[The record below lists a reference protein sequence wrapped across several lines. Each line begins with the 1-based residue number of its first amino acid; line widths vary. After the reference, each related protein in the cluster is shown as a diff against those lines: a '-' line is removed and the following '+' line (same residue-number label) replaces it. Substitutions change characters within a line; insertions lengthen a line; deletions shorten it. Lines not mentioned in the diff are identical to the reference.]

1 MIDQPAQAFEAQA
14 APAAQ
19 PPDVLQLIMQGQ
31 VGLGDLFAL
40 CGKLQVDGHIQAAS
54 NIYLLWLQHTHSEF
68 RHVVLYN
75 YGSLLQQSGKADEAI
90 VAYSQALAID
100 PLFPEAVTNLGLCFE
115 SKGDTPQALAVWLG
129 CVNHPQFTVR
139 AQAEQQTLILNH
151 IGRVQEDLKRYAEA
165 ESTLVRSLAVN
176 PKQVNVLHHWVH
188 IRQKA
193 CAWPAFGDLPNV
205 TKNEMMMATSPLAML
220 ALTDDPVQQL
230 LTAHAYVGRTWGF
243 DMEHLCAGRKYAH
256 SRIRIGFVSG
266 DLCTHAVGVLLPE
279 FLEAIDKNQF
289 ELYAY
294 DFSVEDGTALRAR
307 LKAVFD
313 HFVSVKGLS
322 DRAVAEKVLS
332 DEIDVLFD
340 MHGLSAGARPGIF
353 KLRAAPIQ
361 MQWLGYIGTTAM
373 PWIDYVVTDP
383 VAMPQTLQTYFTEKP
398 FYLEG
403 SFLPLAIEAAPI
415 TCSFTRADCGLPE
428 DAFVMASWGNV
439 YKLNPGLFKLWMSL
453 LKAIDRAVLWVVDDN
468 PTTTGNLLRWAQS
481 QGVDASRIVFHK
493 RSVFSEYQQK
503 LSLADVFLDTFPY
516 NCGSTA
522 RDVIKAGVPLLTH
535 PGRSMI
541 SRMGASVNHALGL
554 SHLVAADRDR
564 LRQLVIDIAKEPE
577 RVASEKRKVRQ
588 AINELGWS
596 ARKSAESLQRT
607 MKSLVGSL

>member
-1 MIDQPAQAFEAQA
+1 MIEPPPEAFEAAQA
-14 APAAQ
+14 AQSQ
-19 PPDVLQLIMQGQ
+19 PPDVLQLIVQGQ
-31 VGLGDLFAL
+31 VGIGDLFAL
-40 CGKLQVDGHIQAAS
+40 CGKLQADGHTQAAA
-54 NIYLLWLQHTHSEF
+54 NIYLLWLQHTPSDF
-68 RHVVLYN
+68 KHVVLYN
-75 YGSLLQQSGKADEAI
+75 YGSLLQQTGKLDEAI
-90 VAYSQALAID
+90 VAYTQALAID
-100 PLFPEAVTNLGLCFE
+100 ALFPEAVTNLGLCFE
-115 SKGDTPQALAVWLG
+115 AKGDLNQAISIWLN
-129 CVNHPQFTVR
+129 CVNHPQFATR
-139 AQAEQQTLILNH
+139 AQPAQQTMILNH
-151 IGRVQEDLKRYAEA
+151 LGRVQEDLKNYAEA
-165 ESTLVRSLAVN
+165 ESTLVRSLGVN

-205 TKNEMMMATSPLAML
+205 TKNEMLMATSPLAML

-243 DMEHLCAGRKYAH
+243 EMEHLCAGRHYSH

-279 FLEAIDKNQF
+279 FLEAIDKQDF

-294 DFSVEDGTALRAR
+294 DYSVEDGTALRAR
-307 LKAVFD
+307 LKAVFNR
-313 HFVSVKGLS
+313 FVSIKGMS
-322 DRAVAEKVLS
+322 DRQVAELVLA

-340 MHGLSAGARPGIF
+340 MHGLSSGARPGIF
-353 KLRAAPIQ
+353 KLRPAPIQ

-373 PWIDYVVTDP
+373 PWIDYVVTDK
-383 VAMPQTLQTYFTEKP
+383 VAMPPALQTYFTEKP

-403 SFLPLAIEAAPI
+403 SFLPLAFDAAPI
-415 TCSFTRADCGLPE
+415 ECRFTRADCGLPQ

-453 LKAIDRAVLWVVDDN
+453 LKEIDHAVLWLVDDN
-468 PTTTGNLLRWAQS
+468 PTTTGNILRWAQS
-481 QGVDASRIVFHK
+481 QGVNPERIVFHK

-541 SRMGASVNHALGL
+541 SRMGASVNMAMGL
-554 SHLVAADRDR
+554 SHLVAEDREGMKE
-564 LRQLVIDIAKEPE
+564 LVIALARQPLDLKKAQVVVRRADEESQSEVLKVKNSFQSGICDI
-577 RVASEKRKVRQ
+577 VR
-588 AINELGWS
+588 
-596 ARKSAESLQRT
+596 
-607 MKSLVGSL
+607 

>member
-1 MIDQPAQAFEAQA
+1 MIEKPPEAFEAQA
-14 APAAQ
+14 APVAQ

-31 VGLGDLFAL
+31 VGISDLFAL
-40 CGKLQVDGHIQAAS
+40 CSKLQTDGHIQAAS
-54 NIYLLWLQHTHSEF
+54 NIYLLWLQHTTSEF

-75 YGSLLQQSGKADEAI
+75 YGSLLQQSGKTDDAI
-90 VAYSQALAID
+90 VAYSQALALD

-115 SKGDTPQALAVWLG
+115 HKGDANQALTVWLG
-129 CVNHPQFTVR
+129 CVNHPQFTAR
-139 AQAEQQTLILNH
+139 ANAEQQTLILNH

-165 ESTLVRSLAVN
+165 ESSLVRSLAVN

-205 TKNEMMMATSPLAML
+205 TKNDLLMATSPLAML

-243 DMEHLCAGRKYAH
+243 DMEHLCAGRRYAH

-294 DFSVEDGTALRAR
+294 DYSVEDGTALRAR
-307 LKAVFD
+307 LMAVFD
-313 HFVSVKGLS
+313 HFMSVKGLS
-322 DRAVAEKVLS
+322 DRAVAEQVLA

-383 VAMPQTLQTYFTEKP
+383 VAMPQALQTYFTEKP
-398 FYLEG
+398 FFLEG
-403 SFLPLAIEAAPI
+403 SFLPLAIEAAP
-415 TCSFTRADCGLPE
+415 TACSFTRADCGLPD

-453 LKAIDRAVLWVVDDN
+453 LKAIDHAVLWVVDDN
-468 PTTTGNLLRWAQS
+468 PTTTGNLMRWAQS
-481 QGVDASRIVFHK
+481 QGVEASRIVFHK

-554 SHLVAADRDR
+554 SHLVATDREG
-564 LRQLVIDIAKEPE
+564 LKQLVTNIAN
-577 RVASEKRKVRQ
+577 EKGNVPIEKSKVQRAREQ
-588 AINELGWS
+588 HGWM
-596 ARKSAESLQRT
+596 APKSA
-607 MKSLVGSL
+607 KSFEVQLKALSAQ

>member
-1 MIDQPAQAFEAQA
+1 MIEKPPEAFEGQVS
-14 APAAQ
+14 PVAQ

-31 VGLGDLFAL
+31 VGISDLFAL
-40 CGKLQVDGHIQAAS
+40 CGKLHTDGHIQAAS
-54 NIYLLWLQHTHSEF
+54 NIYLLWLQHTASEF

-75 YGSLLQQSGKADEAI
+75 YGSLLQQSGKTDEAI
-90 VAYSQALAID
+90 VAYSQALALD

-115 SKGDTPQALAVWLG
+115 SKGDTHQALAVWLD
-129 CVNHPQFTVR
+129 CVNHPQFTTR
-139 AQAEQQTLILNH
+139 ASAEQQTLILNH

-165 ESTLVRSLAVN
+165 ESSLVRSLAVN

-205 TKNEMMMATSPLAML
+205 TKNEMLMATSPLAML

-289 ELYAY
+289 ELFAY
-294 DFSVEDGTALRAR
+294 DYSVEDGTALRAR

-313 HFVSVKGLS
+313 HFMSVKGIG
-322 DRAVAEKVLS
+322 DRAVAEQVLA

-383 VAMPQTLQTYFTEKP
+383 VAMPQALQTYFTEKP

-415 TCSFTRADCGLPE
+415 TCSFSRADCGLPD

-453 LKAIDRAVLWVVDDN
+453 LKAIEHAVLWVVDDN
-468 PTTTGNLLRWAQS
+468 PTTTGNLMRWAQS

-554 SHLVAADRDR
+554 SHLVAADREA
-564 LRQLVIDIAKEPE
+564 LKQLVTNIANDKDNVIIAK
-577 RVASEKRKVRQ
+577 SKVQRAREQ
-588 AINELGWS
+588 HGWMAPKIAKSFEGQLKALS
-596 ARKSAESLQRT
+596 AQ
-607 MKSLVGSL
+607 